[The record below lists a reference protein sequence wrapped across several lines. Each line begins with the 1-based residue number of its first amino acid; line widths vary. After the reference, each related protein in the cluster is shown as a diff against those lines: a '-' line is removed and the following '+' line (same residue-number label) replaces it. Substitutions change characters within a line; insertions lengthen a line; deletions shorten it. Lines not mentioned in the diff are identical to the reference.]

1 MKEGGERGMG
11 SGMER
16 ESMSNGTVERG
27 GNTIKWCYQTCP
39 HEKQKED
46 SNMGYSIL
54 EALRM
59 RGWGRRGGGGGKRR
73 LRYSSP

>member
-1 MKEGGERGMG
+1 M

-39 HEKQKED
+39 HEKQIED
-46 SNMGYSIL
+46 SNMGYRYTRSFKNEGL
-54 EALRM
+54 GEE
-59 RGWGRRGGGGGKRR
+59 GGGGEEEVKIFITVKT
-73 LRYSSP
+73 LQVNFM